1 MSKERIK
8 MKFDTLRK
16 LINLAPNN
24 KIASKFIDFIAD
36 DTIEF
41 SKTWGELE
49 KVDKELAVET
59 EELILTLYDNF
70 TLAVSQALRELEAGL
85 IEGEEVKND
94 T

>member
-8 MKFDTLRK
+8 MKFDILIK

-24 KIASKFIDFIAD
+24 KVASKFIDFIAD

-41 SKTWGELE
+41 TKTWEELE
-49 KVDKELAVET
+49 KADKELAVET
-59 EELILTLYDNF
+59 EGLILTLYDNF
-70 TLAVSQALRELEAGL
+70 TLAVSRALRELEAGL
-85 IEGEEVKND
+85 VEGEEVKND